1 MKAKTRRTEIK
12 IETHE
17 IKIIRLRNIRSADTG
32 LQATK
37 LLPWSEPE
45 QLEQHKQKEKDND
58 NKTK

>member
-17 IKIIRLRNIRSADTG
+17 IKIIRLRSIRPNDTTG
-32 LQATK
+32 QTTK
-37 LLPWSEPE
+37 LLPRAEPE
-45 QLEQHKQKEKDND
+45 QFKQHKQKEKDND